1 MFNTMLR
8 RQTIGSMFFTA
19 TLATL
24 PLAACTQSSARPPI
38 QAQTQIQ
45 TPRSFDSD
53 PPEVVISASRPHDVI
68 RK

>member
-8 RQTIGSMFFTA
+8 RQTMLFAA
-19 TLATL
+19 TLAIL
-24 PLAACTQSSARPPI
+24 PLAACTQSSAVPTT

-53 PPEVVISASRPHDVI
+53 PPEVVISASRTHEPI

>member
-8 RQTIGSMFFTA
+8 RQTIESMLLAA
-19 TLATL
+19 TLGTL
-24 PLAACTQSSARPPI
+24 PLAACTQSSARPPA
-38 QAQTQIQ
+38 QAQAQVQ

-53 PPEVVISASRPHDVI
+53 PPEVVISASRMHESR

>member
-1 MFNTMLR
+1 MFNTMFR
-8 RQTIGSMFFTA
+8 RQTIGSVLFAA

-24 PLAACTQSSARPPI
+24 PLAACTQSSTRPPT
-38 QAQTQIQ
+38 QAQTPMQ

-53 PPEVVISASRPHDVI
+53 PPEVVISASRAHAPI

>member
-1 MFNTMLR
+1 MFNTKLR
-8 RQTIGSMFFTA
+8 RQTMLVAA
-19 TLATL
+19 TLAIL
-24 PLAACTQSSARPPI
+24 PLAACTQSSAVPPT

-53 PPEVVISASRPHDVI
+53 PPEVVISASRTHEPI

>member
-1 MFNTMLR
+1 MFNTLLR
-8 RQTIGSMFFTA
+8 RQTIKSVLLAA

-24 PLAACTQSSARPPI
+24 PLAACTQSSPRPPT
-38 QAQTQIQ
+38 QAQMQ

-53 PPEVVISASRPHDVI
+53 PPEVVISASRTHEVI

>member
-1 MFNTMLR
+1 MFNTMFR
-8 RQTIGSMFFTA
+8 RQTIGSVLFAA

-24 PLAACTQSSARPPI
+24 PLAACTQSSTRPPT
-38 QAQTQIQ
+38 QAQAQ

-53 PPEVVISASRPHDVI
+53 PPEVVISASRPHEPI

>member
-8 RQTIGSMFFTA
+8 RQTIGSMLFTA

-24 PLAACTQSSARPPI
+24 PLSACTQSSARPPI
-38 QAQTQIQ
+38 QAQT
-45 TPRSFDSD
+45 PRSFDSD
-53 PPEVVISASRPHDVI
+53 PPEVVIRASRSHEVI

>member
-1 MFNTMLR
+1 MLNTMLR
-8 RQTIGSMFFTA
+8 RQTIGSMLFTA

-24 PLAACTQSSARPPI
+24 PLSACTQSSARPPI
-38 QAQTQIQ
+38 QAQTQ

-53 PPEVVISASRPHDVI
+53 PPEVVISASRTHEVI

>member
-1 MFNTMLR
+1 MFNTTLR
-8 RQTIGSMFFTA
+8 RQTIGPMLFAA

-24 PLAACTQSSARPPI
+24 PLAACTQSSAGPPT
-38 QAQTQIQ
+38 QAQTQTQ

-53 PPEVVISASRPHDVI
+53 PPEVVISASRTHEVI

>member
-1 MFNTMLR
+1 MFNTILR
-8 RQTIGSMFFTA
+8 RQTIESMLVAA

-38 QAQTQIQ
+38 QAQTQ

-53 PPEVVISASRPHDVI
+53 PPEVVISASRTHEAI